1 MPVLPP
7 YILIQRWRDRGPDSQ
22 SGWQSSNRRGRFN
35 TRTWVSFRGLDRT
48 RASASSPR
56 SGCSRSLLTSSPPSM
71 PWSSFECPDKVML
84 RKFVHSLYKHWPLS
98 TTGQALRWV
107 LRWSWMAL
115 PRQLALS
122 TYCIPSI
129 VPTPVFPGGEFLYLH
144 PSASQ
149 FYTEVH
155 VLSTRQG
162 IWGWKPPLGSFFSNY
177 LLPCFSC
184 LSPILCIISGIRFLC
199 ATRPSLFL
207 PEKRIF
213 FLIRVPVQIMSSWK
227 HSCW

>member
-107 LRWSWMAL
+107 LRWSWWHYRDNWHWVPIAYQAL
-115 PRQLALS
+115 FQRLS
-122 TYCIPSI
+122 
-129 VPTPVFPGGEFLYLH
+129 
-144 PSASQ
+144 SQ
-149 FYTEVH
+149 EVSFYTCIQVQVSFTPKSMFFPPGREYEAENH
-155 VLSTRQG
+155 LWVLFSVITCSPVSPAS
-162 IWGWKPPLGSFFSNY
+162 PPSYAL
-177 LLPCFSC
+177 
-184 LSPILCIISGIRFLC
+184 
-199 ATRPSLFL
+199 
-207 PEKRIF
+207 
-213 FLIRVPVQIMSSWK
+213 
-227 HSCW
+227 